1 LFRIKKAVYS
11 DFKCTCTTVTSFVV
25 FRIDLLFKKSEGTTK
40 TLKTK
45 DFFVVGTYYHQ
56 KEISKL
62 TVANKDYKSKASTLI
77 EQEKTMQRIFQYT
90 FINKPVKLVP
100 EPNNKHDKNAV
111 KVIIAG
117 EHVGYIKREECSQV
131 KNIIKNKEIKYISAF
146 ISGGKYKIVNNDG
159 SVEKDELD
167 ISINIRI
174 AYV

>member
-1 LFRIKKAVYS
+1 MGIF
-11 DFKCTCTTVTSFVV
+11 
-25 FRIDLLFKKSEGTTK
+25 DLLFKKSENTTK
-40 TLKTK
+40 ALKTK

-56 KEISKL
+56 NEISKL
-62 TVANKDYKSKASTLI
+62 AVANKDYKSKANTLI

-131 KNIIKNKEIKYISAF
+131 KNILNNKEIKYISAF

-159 SVEKDELD
+159 SIEKDELD

>member
-1 LFRIKKAVYS
+1 MGLL
-11 DFKCTCTTVTSFVV
+11 
-25 FRIDLLFKKSEGTTK
+25 DLLFKKPENSAKKPEDSTR

-45 DFFVVGTYYHQ
+45 DFFIVGTYYHQ

-62 TVANKDYKSKASTLI
+62 SVANKDYKCTAKTLI
-77 EQEKTMQRIFQYT
+77 AQDKSMQRIFQYT
-90 FINKPVKLVP
+90 YINKPVKLVP
-100 EPNNKHDKNAV
+100 EPKNKHDKNAV

-117 EHVGYIKREECSQV
+117 EHVGYIKREECQSV
-131 KNIIKNKEIKYISAF
+131 KRILNTKDIKYISAF

-167 ISINIRI
+167 ISINVRI